1 MTDRHGVSET
11 VHENRASLHRA
22 SAKRR
27 LERRRSVL
35 SCSDSEESE
44 TRYVNVPKLT
54 VVAVR

>member
-35 SCSDSEESE
+35 SCSDSEELERISDPCPGALWP
-44 TRYVNVPKLT
+44 VGH
-54 VVAVR
+54 